1 MPLPFAP
8 LPHAFPAASASTPS
22 GGVGAR
28 SAPRPA
34 SAYSQSGGDFRGVE
48 EILDLTKR
56 IRPEPP
62 TAMRTASGIS
72 SSRRCATTILWC
84 HEPITSPRKD
94 LELKRRTQLNS
105 YCGGW
110 FPT

>member
-34 SAYSQSGGDFRGVE
+34 SAFSQSGGEFMGVE
-48 EILDLTKR
+48 EILDLTKGV
-56 IRPEPP
+56 PP
-62 TAMRTASGIS
+62 Q
-72 SSRRCATTILWC
+72 ATDRVPNRDADRERYQFLPPLRYHDPMV
-84 HEPITSPRKD
+84 HEPITNPCKD
-94 LELKRRTQLNS
+94 LELKRRTAAE
-105 YCGGW
+105 
-110 FPT
+110 